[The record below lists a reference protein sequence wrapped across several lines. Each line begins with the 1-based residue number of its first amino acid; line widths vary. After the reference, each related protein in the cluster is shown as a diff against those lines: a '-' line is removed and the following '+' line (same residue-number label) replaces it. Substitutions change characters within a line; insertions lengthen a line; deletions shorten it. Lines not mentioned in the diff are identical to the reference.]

1 MDVHMRSINKIHYN
15 MILNLVHLQPKV
27 QINLVLFQG
36 IAALSERVLY
46 SEFV

>member
-1 MDVHMRSINKIHYN
+1 MKSITRSQYN
-15 MILNLVHLQPKV
+15 TILNLIHLQPKI